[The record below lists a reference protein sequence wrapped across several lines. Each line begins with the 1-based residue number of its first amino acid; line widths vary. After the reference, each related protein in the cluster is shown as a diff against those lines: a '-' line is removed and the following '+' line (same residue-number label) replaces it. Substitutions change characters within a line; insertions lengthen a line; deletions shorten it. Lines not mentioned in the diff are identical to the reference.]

1 MTQKTIKIHVLSER
15 ENVLYVTTF
24 KYSLSLMSSI
34 STTMAE
40 FRVLSSIWVTA
51 AASEGASVLPVFH
64 FLPPKSTRY
73 ATGEE
78 EVFAHVAFHVNG
90 FRMLKC

>member
-73 ATGEE
+73 ATG
-78 EVFAHVAFHVNG
+78 G
-90 FRMLKC
+90 RKKCLRMLLFMLMVSEC